1 MLIKKIDEFDFF
13 PINSKKKKD
22 QKNMKIGASVRKIC
36 QRCRLVR
43 RRRQLTVICPNL
55 KHKKRQG

>member
-1 MLIKKIDEFDFF
+1 
-13 PINSKKKKD
+13 
-22 QKNMKIGASVRKIC
+22 MKIGASVRKIC

-43 RRRQLTVICPNL
+43 RRGQLTVICPNL

>member
-1 MLIKKIDEFDFF
+1 
-13 PINSKKKKD
+13 
-22 QKNMKIGASVRKIC
+22 MKIGASVRKIC

-43 RRRQLTVICPNL
+43 RRKQLTVICPNL

>member
-1 MLIKKIDEFDFF
+1 MSFIFSQEIQ
-13 PINSKKKKD
+13 KKKKIR
-22 QKNMKIGASVRKIC
+22 NMKIGASVRKIC